1 MDAPISAPI
10 DQGLAEMHR
19 RFDLQHALTRGG
31 VAPTFAERRHRLDRL
46 PRMLAANE
54 APYSTAIS
62 EEFGNRSPD
71 ETRMLEI
78 GLVLNAIRYARK
90 NLRRR
95 IRPERRHVD
104 IAFQPEGLG
113 AARVARGHR
122 HDSVARFRGPERAVI
137 ILWTFA
143 GCLPTRDRDTLHGG
157 MSRGKSML

>member
-1 MDAPISAPI
+1 
-10 DQGLAEMHR
+10 MHR

-113 AARVARGHR
+113 GHESLGVIGIIAPWSYPLFLALGPLTEATSWRRSSRHGRG
-122 HDSVARFRGPERAVI
+122 
-137 ILWTFA
+137 
-143 GCLPTRDRDTLHGG
+143 
-157 MSRGKSML
+157 SRRRCSS